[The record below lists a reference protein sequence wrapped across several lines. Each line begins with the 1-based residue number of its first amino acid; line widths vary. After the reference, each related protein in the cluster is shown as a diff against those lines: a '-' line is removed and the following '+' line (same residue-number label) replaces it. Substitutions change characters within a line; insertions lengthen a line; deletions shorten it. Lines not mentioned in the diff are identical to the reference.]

1 MRIVIGPVLVAAVLA
16 FSPLA
21 SAAGVKQSSADK
33 ALTEDTAS
41 IDLLTLA
48 AAEEAKREK
57 LEVLLAPIQ
66 SAAELASYLESREP
80 DSPLDR
86 LSPAALGRFIDS
98 LTFNENGLTGYRTD
112 DLQAELTAMQA
123 YRILKLFGAQRTTP
137 LLRGLTVETKFDEA
151 IMAMTPSD
159 NLMMSD
165 HEGYRC
171 SSRATCTTSSFDI
184 CMSGC

>member
-21 SAAGVKQSSADK
+21 SAAGVKQSPPGK
-33 ALTEDTAS
+33 VLIEDTAT
-41 IDLLTLA
+41 IDVLTQA
-48 AAEEAKREK
+48 AAEEAKRAK
-57 LEVLLAPIQ
+57 LELLLAPIR
-66 SAAELASYLESREP
+66 SEADLASYLESREP

-98 LTFNENGLTGYRTD
+98 LTFNENGMTGYRTD

-137 LLRGLTVETKFDEA
+137 LLRGLTVKTKFDEA
-151 IMAMTPSD
+151 IMSMKPADS
-159 NLMMSD
+159 LMMD
-165 HEGYRC
+165 YNGYRC
-171 SSRATCTTSSFDI
+171 SSRATCSRSIGDI